1 MQRAFRLGVPQ
12 DGNARSIGHLT
23 AHAGLFVTADEMVA
37 LGREW
42 LRPSRLLSDGA
53 RDRALAG
60 GGGYGLGWARW
71 SAEGSSGPALAPA
84 SFGHTGFTGGSLWI
98 DRNATGCWC

>member
-1 MQRAFRLGVPQ
+1 ML
-12 DGNARSIGHLT
+12 
-23 AHAGLFVTADEMVA
+23 A

-42 LRPSRLLSDGA
+42 LRPGKLLAAEA

-60 GGGYGLGWARW
+60 GGGYALGWARW
-71 SAEGSSGPALAPA
+71 SEAGSGGPALSPA

-98 DRNATGCWC
+98 DPERERLFVLLAHRLASRIDFNPFRREFLRLAAALAGGLA